1 MAYFKDVSNCY
12 LGSKTRYLAIL
23 TEDFILIFVSFLRV
37 NSQPCFFQRGF
48 LIFWTILLSLFFRIP
63 FDFIRHNSVSMHA
76 ELSKID
82 LHYVNA
88 RQVYEVEKLKINE
101 LR

>member
-1 MAYFKDVSNCY
+1 MANFKDVSNCY

-63 FDFIRHNSVSMHA
+63 FRHNSVSMHA

-101 LR
+101 LK